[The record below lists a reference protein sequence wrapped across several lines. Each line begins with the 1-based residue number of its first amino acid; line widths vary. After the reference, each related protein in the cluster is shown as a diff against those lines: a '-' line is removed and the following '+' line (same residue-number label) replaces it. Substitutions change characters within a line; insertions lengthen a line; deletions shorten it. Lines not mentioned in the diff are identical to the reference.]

1 MLVYQQIKENKGTY
15 VALFQILSGSTTK
28 VIDPVTGEGVKA
40 AECMVKHPKKVDQY
54 EKHTRI
60 LVAVASS
67 QDVVPQLSGEGLIN
81 EVHHIHGARGRV
93 PQVVL
98 TGDGCKKLNKYV
110 KEQ

>member
-1 MLVYQQIKENKGTY
+1 
-15 VALFQILSGSTTK
+15 
-28 VIDPVTGEGVKA
+28 
-40 AECMVKHPKKVDQY
+40 MVKHPKKVDHY
-54 EKHTRI
+54 ELHTRI
-60 LVAVASS
+60 LIAVASS
-67 QDVVPQLSGEGLIN
+67 QDVVVQLTGKGLVN